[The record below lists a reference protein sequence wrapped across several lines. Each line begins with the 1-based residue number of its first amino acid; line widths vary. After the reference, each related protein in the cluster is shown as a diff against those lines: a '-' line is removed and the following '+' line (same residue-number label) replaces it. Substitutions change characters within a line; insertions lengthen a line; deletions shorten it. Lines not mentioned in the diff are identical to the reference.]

1 MKTIRLTAKCSDMF
15 SASLIKDGKQ
25 IGEYNGYV
33 PAWFPNPSVAHYG
46 DYVELEIDVATG
58 QIINWKTPSST
69 NLDAAFVKGEDE

>member
-15 SASLIKDGKQ
+15 SASLIVDGEQ

-33 PAWFPNPSVAHYG
+33 PAWFPNPSVNHYG

-58 QIINWKTPSST
+58 QIINWKKPSST
-69 NLDAAFVKGEDE
+69 NLDDAFVKGEDE